1 MQGTGWAVPIDG
13 GAWARTIADVYM
25 LWFTFLV
32 SSNIVAASWWFA
44 RAPETVV
51 RTIMMSPVCWAMI
64 VTDLLTAAMTFV
76 VAATVKPWAPPNFES
91 ADQRRRDCE
100 RDCGDCLR
108 GRVVPGLV
116 ALAAPRTHGCR
127 ISNEREL
134 SVNG

>member
-1 MQGTGWAVPIDG
+1 MQGAGWAVPIDG

-51 RTIMMSPVCWAMI
+51 RSIMLTPVSWAMI

-76 VAATVKPWAPPNFES
+76 VAVTVKPWAPPNFEALINGAGIANAIVVIAFAVVWFLGWSHWRHRERS
-91 ADQRRRDCE
+91 AAGFRAK
-100 RDCGDCLR
+100 G
-108 GRVVPGLV
+108 
-116 ALAAPRTHGCR
+116 
-127 ISNEREL
+127 S
-134 SVNG
+134 